1 MEKNKANETLMKST
15 NLQLMQEVNALKDQL
30 KLLTIPTRNM
40 TESKRYSQANH
51 SYNTLNN
58 MINTTSRIDVGTLNT
73 VRSAIENS
81 IYSLK

>member
-40 TESKRYSQANH
+40 TEPKRYSQANH

>member
-15 NLQLMQEVNALKDQL
+15 NLQLIQEVNALKDKL
-30 KLLTIPTRNM
+30 KFLTIPTRNIS
-40 TESKRYSQANH
+40 EPKRNSQAIH
-51 SYNTLNN
+51 SYNALNN